1 MKYVTPRLLSDA
13 EAAVLYA
20 AVERAPVGVGLQK
33 IDFRRFLFE
42 ARVYA
47 ICECGCASL
56 GFIPQEAG
64 TPIDTR
70 LVADAMAYRS
80 INTTEW
86 VGILIYASSS
96 GLVDLEFHTP
106 FDEPALLPEP
116 SAVQAWP
123 IDL

>member
-1 MKYVTPRLLSDA
+1 MKSVPPRLLSDA

-20 AVERAPVGVGLQK
+20 AVERAPVGAGLQEM
-33 IDFRRFLFE
+33 DLARFLAE
-42 ARVYA
+42 ARVFA

-56 GFIPQEAG
+56 GFMPQESSIP
-64 TPIDTR
+64 TDTR

-80 INTTEW
+80 INTNEW
-86 VGILIYASSS
+86 VGVHVYASSS
-96 GLVDLEFHTP
+96 GLVELELHTP
-106 FDEPALLPEP
+106 FDEPAMLPVP